1 MMLNPELIN
10 QLAELAGMP
19 ASYDDW
25 AGEPVPIAMEYKTAM
40 LEALGFDM
48 SSETAVKKQIQ
59 TLQEK
64 PWQSVLPEVVV
75 LHEDKPY
82 QVTCHLKKS
91 QLNDTVTV
99 ILILEDGQK
108 QTINAEPSS
117 LEVVARKTIN
127 GSEILRLQ
135 LPLPTDLPM
144 GYHTLQLR
152 EKTLQADCSLIIAP
166 ATCYEPE
173 PLQTGEKIWGSGIQL
188 YSVRSERNWGMG
200 DFTDLKTLASELG
213 KNGAHF
219 VGLNP
224 IHALYQDNPLHCSPY
239 SPSSR
244 LYGNVLYLDP
254 LAVPEFDHCK
264 KAQQAFAAES
274 FQQRLSESRACD
286 YVDYE
291 KTAGLKFEIL
301 ELLYEHFTE
310 QPDASNSD
318 RARAFAAYCDK
329 HGEPLQRFA
338 LFNALYEH
346 FRKEDL
352 MNWGWPCWPEAFQNP
367 QSAEV
372 ADFAKANEDRITY
385 FKYLQWLA
393 EEQFAQA
400 QTIARDAGMMVGVY
414 RDLAVGVD
422 RGGADVWSDRR
433 LFCLEAS
440 TGAPPDG
447 LGPQGQ
453 NWGLPPFNPA
463 ALQERRYQPFIDMIR
478 NNMRD
483 CGALRIDHAMG
494 LFRLWWCPNGRGA
507 AEGAYIH
514 YPLQDL
520 LGIIK
525 LESRRNGCLVFG
537 EDLGTVPQAITDS
550 LPPARFYS
558 SVMGI
563 FMQEGDSY
571 LLPENYKLKA
581 LATLVC
587 HDTPTLAGW
596 WAGKDI
602 DLVESLDFYTP
613 ERAEHER
620 KGRQHA
626 RQAVINLLSTINE
639 LPSDTGDQMPEQFTR
654 QLMERFSYYLAR
666 SNSQIAGI
674 QLEDCM
680 MIDTPV
686 NMPGTSTEYPNWRR
700 RLTEN
705 LESFFASEE
714 NKAFFHNLTQCR
726 KS

>member
-1 MMLNPELIN
+1 MLKPELIN

-19 ASYDDW
+19 GTYHDW
-25 AGEPVPIAMEYKTAM
+25 AGEPVSIALENKAPM

-48 SSETAVKKQIQ
+48 SSEKTVQYEIEQ
-59 TLQEK
+59 LIEK
-64 PWQSVLPEVVV
+64 PWQDALPEVVV
-75 LHEDKPY
+75 LHDDKPY
-82 QVTCHLKKS
+82 EIPLNLKKKQLKES
-91 QLNDTVTV
+91 IVVHLLLESGEEQNIEVKLSALEVVERHSAGKSETLRFNLPLPQDLPLGYHRLQLNDK
-99 ILILEDGQK
+99 GFK
-108 QTINAEPSS
+108 
-117 LEVVARKTIN
+117 
-127 GSEILRLQ
+127 
-135 LPLPTDLPM
+135 
-144 GYHTLQLR
+144 
-152 EKTLQADCSLIIAP
+152 ADSSLIIAP

-173 PLQTGEKIWGSGIQL
+173 SLLNGEKIWGSGVQL

-200 DFTDLKTLASELG
+200 DFTDLKTLTTELG
-213 KNGAHF
+213 QNGAHF

-254 LAVPEFDHCK
+254 LVVPEFEECK
-264 KAQQAFAAES
+264 EAQQRFS
-274 FQQRLSESRACD
+274 DDTFQQRLTESRACD

-291 KTAGLKFEIL
+291 KTASLKFEIL
-301 ELLYEHFTE
+301 DQLYEYFRE
-310 QPDASNSD
+310 QHLSSNSD
-318 RARAFAAYCDK
+318 RAKTFEAYCAR

-338 LFNALYEH
+338 VFNALYEH
-346 FRKEDL
+346 FRKQDL
-352 MNWGWPCWPEAFQNP
+352 MNWGWPCWPEAYQDP
-367 QSAEV
+367 DSKEV
-372 ADFAKANEDRITY
+372 AEFAKANEERITY

-400 QTIARDAGMMVGVY
+400 QQSAKEAGMMVGVY
-414 RDLAVGVD
+414 RDLAVGAD

-494 LFRLWWCPNGRGA
+494 LFRLWWCPNGKGA

-525 LESRRNGCLVFG
+525 LESRRNECLVFG
-537 EDLGTVPQAITDS
+537 EDLGTVPQEITDS

-571 LLPENYKLKA
+571 VLPEQFKQKA

-602 DLVESLDFYTP
+602 GLAESLGIFTP
-613 ERAEHER
+613 ERAEDERAGR
-620 KGRQHA
+620 KGT
-626 RQAVINLLSTINE
+626 RQAVINLLGAINE
-639 LPSDTGDQMPEQFTR
+639 LPSDTWDQIPEQFTR
-654 QLMERFSYYLAR
+654 QLMERFSYYLTR
-666 SNSQIAGI
+666 SGSQIAGI

-686 NMPGTSTEYPNWRR
+686 NIPGTSTEYPNWRR

-705 LESFFASEE
+705 LESFFSREE

-726 KS
+726 KA